1 MDIFSLPVTKTNKQ
15 TNTTEKKPKKTKP
28 NRTKPKS
35 PKKSKQ
41 PPSLQQNKTKQTEK
55 KKPQTTKLKK
65 SDLMLGVGI
74 NEQAILGNSHPWA
87 LSLSSPLKYPS
98 GPVLCNSVT
107 KEKVLS
113 DCISLHFR
121 ELQAWFTRADKAL
134 RSSARR
140 ANPFLAIGIY
150 WLLSGCLRNKCSQH
164 SNDLPPNT

>member
-1 MDIFSLPVTKTNKQ
+1 MDFFPPSHQKNNNNKKKQ
-15 TNTTEKKPKKTKP
+15 TQKNPTKLKQNQTENNSPQKKPKRKCDLVLGIGTK
-28 NRTKPKS
+28 
-35 PKKSKQ
+35 
-41 PPSLQQNKTKQTEK
+41 
-55 KKPQTTKLKK
+55 
-65 SDLMLGVGI
+65 
-74 NEQAILGNSHPWA
+74 EQAILGNNHTWA
-87 LSLSSPLKYPS
+87 LSLPSPLKYPS
-98 GPVLCNSVT
+98 GPGLCNSVT

-134 RSSARR
+134 RSSATR